1 MLKSGR
7 FQTSVSIAIVA
18 LCLAATPAMAQ
29 GTGDSKGAPPAP
41 PRANGQIAPTTQ
53 GADLVVTAS
62 RIAKAGYNAPTPV
75 TVVSAE
81 QIKQT
86 APNDIADALST
97 LPAFR
102 GLSNRSVDTGTSA
115 NGNAGASLL
124 NLRGLGA
131 NRTLVL
137 LDGRRVV
144 SSNVSGSTD
153 VNLMPQ
159 NLVRSVDVVTG
170 GASAAYG
177 SDAVAGVVN
186 FVLDTKFEGVKA
198 EMQGG
203 ISRYGDAGSYRG
215 TIAAGHGFAD
225 GRGRVIASLE
235 YFHKN
240 GISTYSTARPWRNDV
255 SAWIPNA
262 TGVTTPAR
270 VLANGI
276 TYSGRSYGGLILN
289 GALKGTDF
297 TANETPTPFIY
308 GSTVSSV
315 FMAGATGRPR
325 SRPSGPAWTAST
337 ASCMPSMTSPIIG
350 HSSVRARCRVRTRP
364 SNNITTTMPGPT
376 R

>member
-1 MLKSGR
+1 MLTSGR
-7 FQTSVSIAIVA
+7 FQTSASIAIVA
-18 LCLAATPAMAQ
+18 LCLAVTPAMAQ
-29 GTGDSKGAPPAP
+29 GTGDSKDAPPALAP
-41 PRANGQIAPTTQ
+41 AKGADGQVAPTTQ

-177 SDAVAGVVN
+177 SDAVAGVVI
-186 FVLDTKFEGVKA
+186 FVLDRIFEGV
-198 EMQGG
+198 
-203 ISRYGDAGSYRG
+203 
-215 TIAAGHGFAD
+215 
-225 GRGRVIASLE
+225 
-235 YFHKN
+235 
-240 GISTYSTARPWRNDV
+240 
-255 SAWIPNA
+255 
-262 TGVTTPAR
+262 
-270 VLANGI
+270 
-276 TYSGRSYGGLILN
+276 
-289 GALKGTDF
+289 
-297 TANETPTPFIY
+297 
-308 GSTVSSV
+308 
-315 FMAGATGRPR
+315 
-325 SRPSGPAWTAST
+325 
-337 ASCMPSMTSPIIG
+337 
-350 HSSVRARCRVRTRP
+350 
-364 SNNITTTMPGPT
+364 
-376 R
+376 